1 MTNSTSDVFFFDR
14 PCGSGKTRDMLAIL
28 QDMPGQPYLIVLPT
42 LDECARYTDALGP
55 HVEVPSP
62 SSTKREHLLHLLRQ
76 GKTIVTTHALFDL
89 MNKEHYYFLKDYV
102 VVIDEAVEVVKPVN
116 GGPVKGFHEV
126 YVDNGYARIEDD
138 GMVTVLPKW
147 HAEMDL
153 ASDVLSRELYNL
165 AMRKRLWKAV
175 DTGFWSNQ
183 LPLEAFTQPMKVLV
197 LTYLHQ
203 YSYLALFLE
212 HKGIPF
218 KARINAD
225 QERFFREF
233 CRDHI
238 EVTRGS
244 SAYLEG
250 CNWSATASKKITP
263 AKASKIKAALKDVR
277 RRDIGSAPASEVIW
291 STLKIAKEVI
301 GGKRGKTTEE
311 NFVSRSTKGTNQY
324 DQASVGLYLNSI
336 HMHPT
341 IAGFY
346 HASERFKDGYALSEM
361 LQWIFRM
368 RCRRYMTQGNAG
380 LEAIK
385 CKVVVPCKHMRDLW
399 ERFINGDL

>member
-1 MTNSTSDVFFFDR
+1 MTNIVFIDR
-14 PCGSGKTRDMLAIL
+14 PCGSGKTMELLDTINGST
-28 QDMPGQPYLIVLPT
+28 GQAYLVVVPT
-42 LDECARYTDALGP
+42 RLEIARYLEALGP
-55 HVEVPSP
+55 EVVAPEP
-62 SSTKREHLLHLLRQ
+62 AATKGDDLLHLLNQ
-76 GKTIVTTHALFDL
+76 GKTIVTTHALFDM
-89 MNKEHYYFLKDYV
+89 MNDEHYYFLKQYV
-102 VVIDEAVEVVKPVN
+102 VVIDEAVEVVKPVP
-116 GGPVKGFHEV
+116 GGPILGFHEV

-138 GMVTVLPKW
+138 GLVTVLPKW

-165 AMRKRLWKAV
+165 ARKKRLWKAV

-183 LPLEAFTQPMKVLV
+183 LPLEAFTAPMKVLV
-197 LTYLHQ
+197 MTYLHE
-203 YSYLALFLE
+203 YSYLALFLK

-218 KARINAD
+218 QAKRNPD
-225 QERFFREF
+225 LEDFFRGY

-238 EVTRGS
+238 EVTRGA
-244 SAYLEG
+244 SAYLEE

-385 CKVVVPCKHMRDLW
+385 CKVVVPCKRMRDLW